1 MQFPS
6 RLKLADITPAHKKDD
21 VTDKCK
27 YRPITLVPF
36 VISILFEKL
45 YAAQISIYMENYFSK
60 YLCGFRKGLST

>member
-27 YRPITLVPF
+27 YRPITLVP

-45 YAAQISIYMENYFSK
+45 FAA
-60 YLCGFRKGLST
+60 